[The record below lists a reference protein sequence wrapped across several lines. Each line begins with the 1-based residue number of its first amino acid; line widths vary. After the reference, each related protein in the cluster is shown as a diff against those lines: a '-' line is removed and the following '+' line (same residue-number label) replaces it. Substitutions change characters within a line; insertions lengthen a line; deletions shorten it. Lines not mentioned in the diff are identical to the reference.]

1 MRETRLITIAE
12 DYGDTVLC
20 ITNLDNT
27 QLQDLLKQ
35 MCDDMENGI
44 GRSTTEIVQ
53 EWVENERF
61 DCDYDTFI
69 TELVDTG
76 SVDLIEIKAVDTKFI
91 CEYECYTVNVVSCR
105 VQTLLLFIIY
115 FGFKVIKI
123 FQKIV
128 DNTPILCYY
137 NCIKRR

>member
-35 MCDDMENGI
+35 MCDDMENSV

-61 DCDYDTFI
+61 DYDYDTFI
-69 TELVDTG
+69 TELVDTS
-76 SVDLIEIKAVDTKFI
+76 SVDLIEIHAVDTKFI
-91 CEYECYTVNVVSCR
+91 CEYECYTANVISCR
-105 VQTLLLFIIY
+105 V
-115 FGFKVIKI
+115 
-123 FQKIV
+123 
-128 DNTPILCYY
+128 
-137 NCIKRR
+137 

>member
-12 DYGDTVLC
+12 DYGETVLC

-35 MCDDMENGI
+35 IHEDIENGV
-44 GRSTTEIVQ
+44 GRSATEIVE
-53 EWVENERF
+53 EWVESGRF

-76 SVDLIEIKAVDTKFI
+76 VVDLIEVKDIDTKFI
-91 CEYECYTVNVVSCR
+91 CEYECYTANVVSCR
-105 VQTLLLFIIY
+105 V
-115 FGFKVIKI
+115 
-123 FQKIV
+123 
-128 DNTPILCYY
+128 
-137 NCIKRR
+137 

>member
-35 MCDDMENGI
+35 ICNDIENGI
-44 GRSTTEIVQ
+44 GRSATEIVE
-53 EWVENERF
+53 EWVENEKLG
-61 DCDYDTFI
+61 CDYDTFI
-69 TELVDTG
+69 TELVDTS

-91 CEYECYTVNVVSCR
+91 CEYECYTANVVSSR
-105 VQTLLLFIIY
+105 V
-115 FGFKVIKI
+115 
-123 FQKIV
+123 
-128 DNTPILCYY
+128 
-137 NCIKRR
+137 

>member
-12 DYGDTVLC
+12 DYGETILC

-27 QLQDLLKQ
+27 QLQDLLAQ
-35 MCDDMENGI
+35 IWADVENGV

-53 EWVENERF
+53 EWVKNERF

-76 SVDLIEIKAVDTKFI
+76 SVDLIEIKDVDTNFI
-91 CEYECYTVNVVSCR
+91 CEYECYTANVISCR

-115 FGFKVIKI
+115 FGFKVIKL
-123 FQKIV
+123 FSK
-128 DNTPILCYY
+128 
-137 NCIKRR
+137 NC

>member
-35 MCDDMENGI
+35 MCDDMKNSI
-44 GRSTTEIVQ
+44 GRSTTEIVE
-53 EWVENERF
+53 EWVEENERF

-76 SVDLIEIKAVDTKFI
+76 SVDLIEIKDVDTKFI
-91 CEYECYTVNVVSCR
+91 CEYECYTANVISCR
-105 VQTLLLFIIY
+105 V
-115 FGFKVIKI
+115 
-123 FQKIV
+123 
-128 DNTPILCYY
+128 
-137 NCIKRR
+137 

>member
-12 DYGDTVLC
+12 DYGETVLC

-35 MCDDMENGI
+35 MCDDMENGV

-76 SVDLIEIKAVDTKFI
+76 SVDLIEIKDVDTKFI
-91 CEYECYTVNVVSCR
+91 CEYECYTANVISCR
-105 VQTLLLFIIY
+105 V
-115 FGFKVIKI
+115 
-123 FQKIV
+123 
-128 DNTPILCYY
+128 
-137 NCIKRR
+137 

>member
-1 MRETRLITIAE
+1 MRETRLITISE

-35 MCDDMENGI
+35 VCEDIENGV
-44 GRSTTEIVQ
+44 GRSTTEIVE

-76 SVDLIEIKAVDTKFI
+76 SVDLIEIKDVDTKFI
-91 CEYECYTVNVVSCR
+91 CEYECYTANVVSCR
-105 VQTLLLFIIY
+105 V
-115 FGFKVIKI
+115 
-123 FQKIV
+123 
-128 DNTPILCYY
+128 
-137 NCIKRR
+137 

>member
-12 DYGDTVLC
+12 DYGDTILC

-35 MCDDMENGI
+35 MCDDMENSI

-76 SVDLIEIKAVDTKFI
+76 SVDLIEIKDVDTNFI
-91 CEYECYTVNVVSCR
+91 CEYECYTANVISCR
-105 VQTLLLFIIY
+105 V
-115 FGFKVIKI
+115 
-123 FQKIV
+123 
-128 DNTPILCYY
+128 
-137 NCIKRR
+137 

>member
-12 DYGDTVLC
+12 DYGETVLC

-35 MCDDMENGI
+35 MCDDMENGV

-61 DCDYDTFI
+61 NCDYDTFI

-76 SVDLIEIKAVDTKFI
+76 SVDLIEIKDVDTKFI
-91 CEYECYTVNVVSCR
+91 CEYECYTANVVSCR
-105 VQTLLLFIIY
+105 V
-115 FGFKVIKI
+115 
-123 FQKIV
+123 
-128 DNTPILCYY
+128 
-137 NCIKRR
+137 

>member
-35 MCDDMENGI
+35 MCDDMENGV

-76 SVDLIEIKAVDTKFI
+76 SVDLIEIKDVDTKFI
-91 CEYECYTVNVVSCR
+91 CEYECYTANVVSSR
-105 VQTLLLFIIY
+105 V
-115 FGFKVIKI
+115 
-123 FQKIV
+123 
-128 DNTPILCYY
+128 
-137 NCIKRR
+137 

>member
-35 MCDDMENGI
+35 MCDDMENSI

-53 EWVENERF
+53 EWVENEKLG
-61 DCDYDTFI
+61 CDYDTFI

-76 SVDLIEIKAVDTKFI
+76 SVDLIEIKDVDTNFI
-91 CEYECYTVNVVSCR
+91 CEYECYTANVISCR
-105 VQTLLLFIIY
+105 V
-115 FGFKVIKI
+115 
-123 FQKIV
+123 
-128 DNTPILCYY
+128 
-137 NCIKRR
+137 

>member
-12 DYGDTVLC
+12 DYGETVLC

-27 QLQDLLKQ
+27 QLQDLLAQ
-35 MCDDMENGI
+35 IWADVENGV

-61 DCDYDTFI
+61 GCDYDTFI

-76 SVDLIEIKAVDTKFI
+76 SVDLIEIKSVDTKFI
-91 CEYECYTVNVVSCR
+91 CEYGCYTANVVSGR
-105 VQTLLLFIIY
+105 V
-115 FGFKVIKI
+115 
-123 FQKIV
+123 
-128 DNTPILCYY
+128 
-137 NCIKRR
+137 

>member
-35 MCDDMENGI
+35 MCDDMENSI

-69 TELVDTG
+69 TELADTG
-76 SVDLIEIKAVDTKFI
+76 SVDLIEIKDVDTNFI
-91 CEYECYTVNVVSCR
+91 CEYECYTVNVISCR
-105 VQTLLLFIIY
+105 V
-115 FGFKVIKI
+115 
-123 FQKIV
+123 
-128 DNTPILCYY
+128 
-137 NCIKRR
+137 

>member
-35 MCDDMENGI
+35 MCDDMENSV

-76 SVDLIEIKAVDTKFI
+76 SVDLIEIKDVDTKFI
-91 CEYECYTVNVVSCR
+91 CEYECYTANVVSSR
-105 VQTLLLFIIY
+105 V
-115 FGFKVIKI
+115 
-123 FQKIV
+123 
-128 DNTPILCYY
+128 
-137 NCIKRR
+137 

>member
-1 MRETRLITIAE
+1 MRETRMITIAE
-12 DYGDTVLC
+12 DYGETVLC

-35 MCDDMENGI
+35 MCDDMDNGI

-76 SVDLIEIKAVDTKFI
+76 SVDLIEIKDVDTNFI
-91 CEYECYTVNVVSCR
+91 CEYECYTANVVSCR
-105 VQTLLLFIIY
+105 V
-115 FGFKVIKI
+115 
-123 FQKIV
+123 
-128 DNTPILCYY
+128 
-137 NCIKRR
+137 

>member
-12 DYGDTVLC
+12 DYGDTILC

-35 MCDDMENGI
+35 MCDDMENSI

-53 EWVENERF
+53 EWVENEKLG
-61 DCDYDTFI
+61 CDYDTFI

-76 SVDLIEIKAVDTKFI
+76 SVDLIEIKAVDTNFI
-91 CEYECYTVNVVSCR
+91 CEYECYTANVISCR
-105 VQTLLLFIIY
+105 V
-115 FGFKVIKI
+115 
-123 FQKIV
+123 
-128 DNTPILCYY
+128 
-137 NCIKRR
+137 

>member
-35 MCDDMENGI
+35 ICDDMENGI
-44 GRSTTEIVQ
+44 GRSTTEIVE

-76 SVDLIEIKAVDTKFI
+76 SVDLIEIHAVDTKFI
-91 CEYECYTVNVVSCR
+91 CEYECYTANVISSR
-105 VQTLLLFIIY
+105 V
-115 FGFKVIKI
+115 
-123 FQKIV
+123 
-128 DNTPILCYY
+128 
-137 NCIKRR
+137 

>member
-12 DYGDTVLC
+12 DYGETVLC

-44 GRSTTEIVQ
+44 GRSTTEIVE

-76 SVDLIEIKAVDTKFI
+76 SVDLIEIKDVDTKFI
-91 CEYECYTVNVVSCR
+91 CEYECYTANVISSR
-105 VQTLLLFIIY
+105 V
-115 FGFKVIKI
+115 
-123 FQKIV
+123 
-128 DNTPILCYY
+128 
-137 NCIKRR
+137 

>member
-35 MCDDMENGI
+35 MCDDMDNGI

-53 EWVENERF
+53 EWVEKNERF

-76 SVDLIEIKAVDTKFI
+76 SVDLIEIKDVDTKFI
-91 CEYECYTVNVVSCR
+91 CEYECYTANVISCR
-105 VQTLLLFIIY
+105 V
-115 FGFKVIKI
+115 
-123 FQKIV
+123 
-128 DNTPILCYY
+128 
-137 NCIKRR
+137 

>member
-27 QLQDLLKQ
+27 QLQDLLAQ
-35 MCDDMENGI
+35 IWADVENGV

-76 SVDLIEIKAVDTKFI
+76 SVDLIEIKGVDTKFI
-91 CEYECYTVNVVSCR
+91 CEYECYTANVISCR
-105 VQTLLLFIIY
+105 V
-115 FGFKVIKI
+115 
-123 FQKIV
+123 
-128 DNTPILCYY
+128 
-137 NCIKRR
+137 

>member
-1 MRETRLITIAE
+1 MREIRLITISE
-12 DYGDTVLC
+12 DYGETMLC

-35 MCDDMENGI
+35 VCEDIENGV
-44 GRSTTEIVQ
+44 GRSTTEIVE

-76 SVDLIEIKAVDTKFI
+76 SVDLIEIKDVDTKFI
-91 CEYECYTVNVVSCR
+91 CEYECYTANVVSCR
-105 VQTLLLFIIY
+105 V
-115 FGFKVIKI
+115 
-123 FQKIV
+123 
-128 DNTPILCYY
+128 
-137 NCIKRR
+137 

>member
-44 GRSTTEIVQ
+44 GRSTTEIVE

-61 DCDYDTFI
+61 DCDYGTFI

-76 SVDLIEIKAVDTKFI
+76 SVDLIEIKDVDTKFI
-91 CEYECYTVNVVSCR
+91 CEYECYTANVISSR
-105 VQTLLLFIIY
+105 V
-115 FGFKVIKI
+115 
-123 FQKIV
+123 
-128 DNTPILCYY
+128 
-137 NCIKRR
+137 

>member
-12 DYGDTVLC
+12 DYGETVLC

-35 MCDDMENGI
+35 MCDDMENGV

-76 SVDLIEIKAVDTKFI
+76 SVDLIEIKDVDTKFI
-91 CEYECYTVNVVSCR
+91 CEYECYTANVISGR
-105 VQTLLLFIIY
+105 V
-115 FGFKVIKI
+115 
-123 FQKIV
+123 
-128 DNTPILCYY
+128 
-137 NCIKRR
+137 

>member
-1 MRETRLITIAE
+1 MRETRLITISE

-35 MCDDMENGI
+35 VCEDIENGV
-44 GRSTTEIVQ
+44 GRSATEIVE

-76 SVDLIEIKAVDTKFI
+76 SVDLIEIKDVDTKFI
-91 CEYECYTVNVVSCR
+91 CEYECYTANVVSCR
-105 VQTLLLFIIY
+105 V
-115 FGFKVIKI
+115 
-123 FQKIV
+123 
-128 DNTPILCYY
+128 
-137 NCIKRR
+137 

>member
-1 MRETRLITIAE
+1 MREIRLITIAE

-35 MCDDMENGI
+35 MCDDMENSV

-76 SVDLIEIKAVDTKFI
+76 SVDLIEIKDVDTKFI
-91 CEYECYTVNVVSCR
+91 CEYECYTANVVSSR
-105 VQTLLLFIIY
+105 V
-115 FGFKVIKI
+115 
-123 FQKIV
+123 
-128 DNTPILCYY
+128 
-137 NCIKRR
+137 

>member
-35 MCDDMENGI
+35 MCDDMENSV

-69 TELVDTG
+69 TELVDTS
-76 SVDLIEIKAVDTKFI
+76 SVDLIEIHAVDTKFI
-91 CEYECYTVNVVSCR
+91 CEYECYTANVISCR
-105 VQTLLLFIIY
+105 V
-115 FGFKVIKI
+115 
-123 FQKIV
+123 
-128 DNTPILCYY
+128 
-137 NCIKRR
+137 

>member
-35 MCDDMENGI
+35 ICDDIENGV

-76 SVDLIEIKAVDTKFI
+76 SVDLIEIHAVDTKFI
-91 CEYECYTVNVVSCR
+91 CEYECYTANVISSR
-105 VQTLLLFIIY
+105 V
-115 FGFKVIKI
+115 
-123 FQKIV
+123 
-128 DNTPILCYY
+128 
-137 NCIKRR
+137 